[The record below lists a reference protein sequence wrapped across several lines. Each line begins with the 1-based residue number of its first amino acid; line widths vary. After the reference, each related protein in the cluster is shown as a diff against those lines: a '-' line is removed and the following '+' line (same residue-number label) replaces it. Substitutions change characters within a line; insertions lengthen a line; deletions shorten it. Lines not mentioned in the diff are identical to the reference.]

1 MPSFPALEL
10 IDQIADVL
18 WNSFQT
24 RIRSDEYTPP
34 VKVDVPTGWSHQL
47 ALDCEHLS
55 YVLAIAYFNRSESLN
70 EYFNV
75 AIQQRLMALIHS
87 SVTIPWNAADYLKTL
102 PPRPSGFLKICS
114 RMSFH
119 LCLPVSFPLH
129 ASLLILRV
137 EFWRGICP
145 MV

>member
-24 RIRSDEYTPP
+24 RICSDEYTPP
-34 VKVDVPTGWSHQL
+34 IKVDMPTGWSHQL

-55 YVLAIAYFNRSESLN
+55 YVLAIAYFNHSELLN

-75 AIQQRLMALIHS
+75 AIKQRLMALIHS

-102 PPRPSGFLKICS
+102 PSRPSGF
-114 RMSFH
+114 H
-119 LCLPVSFPLH
+119 GPVED
-129 ASLLILRV
+129 IL
-137 EFWRGICP
+137 
-145 MV
+145 